1 MTPAELRAITAQ
13 GPAVVMS
20 SREDFLRLLD
30 ERDGWRALALWMLWS
45 AAYAP

>member
-1 MTPAELRAITAQ
+1 MNAETLRAITAQ

-30 ERDGWRALALWMLWS
+30 ERDGWRTLALWMMWRS
-45 AAYAP
+45 KP

>member
-1 MTPAELRAITAQ
+1 MNAETLRAITAQ

-30 ERDGWRALALWMLWS
+30 ERDGWRAMALWMMWG
-45 AAYAP
+45 AANAR

>member
-1 MTPAELRAITAQ
+1 MSSAELRAITAQ

-30 ERDGWRALALWMLWS
+30 ERDAWRALALWLLAS
-45 AAYAP
+45 RT

>member
-1 MTPAELRAITAQ
+1 MNAAELRAITAQ

-30 ERDGWRALALWMLWS
+30 ERDAWRALALWMMWS